1 MGSLAPQRPSY
12 LTLPEPAFQHHLVV
26 DEDDGQSV
34 AVSFLPRR
42 PTDVEDFERPAP
54 APCLPLDHR
63 QGSRAQRAA
72 VPGEE
77 ANRCHRGIV
86 TSPMRPA
93 TVLTIVTLL
102 LLITIAGVV
111 FVVQLLSLD

>member
-34 AVSFLPRR
+34 AVAFLPGR
-42 PTDVEDFERPAP
+42 PTDIEDFERPAP
-54 APCLPLDHR
+54 APYLALDQR

-72 VPGEE
+72 GPGEE
-77 ANRCHRGIV
+77 MNRRHRGIV

-111 FVVQLLSLD
+111 FVAQLLSLD